1 MKRPSSRRSAPTN
14 QFEIICHLGDRL
26 RDEYTTV
33 RYAEYIEY
41 IEYIEYTGQQW
52 TIRATWERLE
62 NGVWV
67 TLELPLENY

>member
-1 MKRPSSRRSAPTN
+1 MKRHSSRSSQPVN
-14 QFEIICHLGDRL
+14 QFEIICHLGDQL
-26 RDEYTTV
+26 RDEYGTV
-33 RYAEYIEY
+33 RYAEYIEH
-41 IEYIEYTGQQW
+41 TGRQW

>member
-26 RDEYTTV
+26 REEHGTV
-33 RYAEYIEY
+33 RYSEYIEH
-41 IEYIEYTGQQW
+41 TGQQW